1 MAFFSMIII
10 NMDIF
15 LREILMKEI
24 HIPKLN
30 KEITEYF
37 FNILDLFSK
46 CEGLPSN
53 NQNLSFDYIE
63 YKIKKVIH
71 IDFINKI
78 TLKTLNIVILV
89 Y

>member
-1 MAFFSMIII
+1 
-10 NMDIF
+10 MDIF

>member
-1 MAFFSMIII
+1 
-10 NMDIF
+10 
-15 LREILMKEI
+15 MKEI

-46 CEGLPSN
+46 CEGLLSN

>member
-1 MAFFSMIII
+1 MVFFRMIII

-78 TLKTLNIVILV
+78 TLKTLYIVILV

>member
-1 MAFFSMIII
+1 
-10 NMDIF
+10 
-15 LREILMKEI
+15 MKEI

-37 FNILDLFSK
+37 FNILGLFSK

>member
-1 MAFFSMIII
+1 
-10 NMDIF
+10 
-15 LREILMKEI
+15 MKEI

-46 CEGLPSN
+46 YEGLPSN
-53 NQNLSFDYIE
+53 NQNLSFDYLE

-71 IDFINKI
+71 IDFM
-78 TLKTLNIVILV
+78 V

>member
-1 MAFFSMIII
+1 
-10 NMDIF
+10 MDIF

-46 CEGLPSN
+46 CEGLSSN

>member
-1 MAFFSMIII
+1 MVFFSMIII

-37 FNILDLFSK
+37 FNILDIFSK

>member
-1 MAFFSMIII
+1 MIII

-46 CEGLPSN
+46 CEGLPPN

>member
-1 MAFFSMIII
+1 
-10 NMDIF
+10 
-15 LREILMKEI
+15 MKEI

-63 YKIKKVIH
+63 Y
-71 IDFINKI
+71 

>member
-1 MAFFSMIII
+1 MIII

-15 LREILMKEI
+15 LREILMKEM

-37 FNILDLFSK
+37 FNILNLFSK
-46 CEGLPSN
+46 CENLPSN
-53 NQNLSFDYIE
+53 NQNLSFDYLK

-71 IDFINKI
+71 IDLINKI

>member
-1 MAFFSMIII
+1 MIII

-15 LREILMKEI
+15 LREILMKEM

-46 CEGLPSN
+46 CENLPSN
-53 NQNLSFDYIE
+53 NQNLSFDYLK

-71 IDFINKI
+71 IDLINKI